1 MKLIDK
7 TIFIDA
13 TPESVYRLLTE
24 AESLMLWIAPSARSD
39 PRSGGQLTWTHQ
51 SGDSVVGQF
60 IELVP
65 GQRVVFSFGWDRPD
79 VEVPEGSTVVEID
92 LKPQRGGTLL
102 RLVHRGL
109 DGPMADAHDGGWT
122 NYLSRLAALAEG
134 GDPGPDPLVDQRVP
148 AARDLHTLSAD

>member
-13 TPESVYRLLTE
+13 QPTHVYRLLID
-24 AESLMLWIAPSARSD
+24 ADSLMEWMAPSARSD
-39 PRSGGQLTWTHQ
+39 PRPGGELTWTHQ
-51 SGDSVVGQF
+51 AGDRVVGQF
-60 IELVP
+60 IELVA
-65 GQRVVFSFGWDRPD
+65 GRRVVFSFGWDRSD

-92 LKPQRGGTLL
+92 LVPHRGGTLL

-109 DGPMADAHDGGWT
+109 AGPMAEAHDGGWT

-134 GDPGPDPLVDQRVP
+134 RHPGPDALADQRVP
-148 AARDLHTLSAD
+148 SAHELRSR

>member
-13 TPESVYRLLTE
+13 TPEFVYRLLTD
-24 AESLMLWIAPSARSD
+24 AKSLMQWMAPAARSD
-39 PRSGGQLTWTHQ
+39 PRPGGELTWTHQ
-51 SGDSVVGQF
+51 AGDSVAGQF

-65 GQRVVFSFGWDRPD
+65 GRRVVFSFGWDRTD

-134 GDPGPDPLVDQRVP
+134 RDPGPDRLADQRVP
-148 AARDLHTLSAD
+148 AAIDLPTL